1 MQQLLW
7 LNVGKYWKTENCPNV
22 FGTRFVWQDTQD
34 TMLSDLYCLFESVL
48 FPGTCI
54 MYLFLCWY
62 VQYSMHFSFLVSYF
76 SLHHQLTHKHDPNFK
91 SGFHKIYAG
100 CFFFKLSWLK
110 AKKYS
115 WGCQFGPLAHFFLFP
130 PIAGSAGNG
139 VRHSLEASR
148 GISGFVCAGSGQF
161 RKSFNSKLTKQS
173 HSIQE
178 TPLAPTSPLDSGW
191 SSTQLARG
199 FIIWSLI
206 LRRIARSK
214 QWPFPIAHL
223 LNACSICFVDCSLGG
238 QCSCGRMSQN
248 GWRRHV
254 ATLLGMQ

>member
-1 MQQLLW
+1 M
-7 LNVGKYWKTENCPNV
+7 
-22 FGTRFVWQDTQD
+22 
-34 TMLSDLYCLFESVL
+34 
-48 FPGTCI
+48 
-54 MYLFLCWY
+54 
-62 VQYSMHFSFLVSYF
+62 
-76 SLHHQLTHKHDPNFK
+76 
-91 SGFHKIYAG
+91 
-100 CFFFKLSWLK
+100 FFFQTVLIEGQKIFVRLSVWTPC
-110 AKKYS
+110 A
-115 WGCQFGPLAHFFLFP
+115 FFLFP

-238 QCSCGRMSQN
+238 QCSCGRMSQH

>member
-34 TMLSDLYCLFESVL
+34 TMLSDLYCLSESVL

-100 CFFFKLSWLK
+100 CFFFQTVLIEGQKIFVRLSVWTPCAVFFVPANRRIGWKWCPTFAWSESGHQWVCLRRV
-110 AKKYS
+110 
-115 WGCQFGPLAHFFLFP
+115 GPVP
-130 PIAGSAGNG
+130 EI
-139 VRHSLEASR
+139 
-148 GISGFVCAGSGQF
+148 IQQQ
-161 RKSFNSKLTKQS
+161 TKQS

-238 QCSCGRMSQN
+238 QCSCGSMS
-248 GWRRHV
+248 
-254 ATLLGMQ
+254 